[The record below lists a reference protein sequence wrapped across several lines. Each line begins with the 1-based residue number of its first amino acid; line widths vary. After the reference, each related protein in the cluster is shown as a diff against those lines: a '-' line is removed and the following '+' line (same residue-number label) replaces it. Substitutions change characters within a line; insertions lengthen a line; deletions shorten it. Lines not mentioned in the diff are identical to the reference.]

1 MSCTLC
7 GLECGAAAFCCAGCE
22 NVYAILRE
30 SGVIAS
36 GQSFRDTGL
45 FRESL
50 RLGLIANPSEAPPGG
65 AGGDTRDQPSPTPTG
80 TEARDQPSPTPAGT
94 DARDQPS
101 PAPTGT
107 DTRDQPSPTPAGAEA
122 RYQPSPAGA
131 ETRERASRVPPPPGA
146 ENRER
151 VSHAP
156 PPIPVGAETRER
168 VFHIAG
174 MWCTSCGWLI
184 EHALART
191 RGVRSAEVLFAS
203 DLLKVRYCP
212 QYLPPERIVECV
224 NRLGYRASEST
235 GAAGAADSERKDL
248 LLRTGIAAFLSM
260 NAMMFSLVVYASY
273 FERIT
278 GFGRYI
284 PFVLMA
290 LATPSVFYCAA
301 PILRI
306 AWSGARMGVLRMESL
321 LAMGI
326 LTTYGYSVVLAFSG
340 STRVYFDTACAI
352 VTLVLTGKT
361 IERGAKEKTA
371 RAIAMLYRLMPNKAR
386 LLVEGRERFVSLE
399 ALRPGALFRVKSG
412 ERIPAD
418 GVVVEGRSHA
428 DESVLTGESAPRPKG
443 PGDAVI
449 CGSVNTGGVLEIAA
463 TRVGADSTL
472 AQIVRTVEQ
481 AAASRTQVERA
492 VDRAARIF
500 VPVVLG
506 LAALTFAG
514 WDWRTGKPADALMH
528 GIAVLVIACPC
539 ALGIATPLALTAAVA
554 AASRRGI
561 LVSDTRVLETIRKVD
576 MVVLDKTGTA
586 TEGEFAL
593 LETVGDASRMTELA
607 ALEACSEHPLAKA
620 ITRGHTR
627 PHRNATDVTIHAG
640 MGISGVVGG
649 VRYFVGNRR
658 LVEDVGRT
666 DAPVG
671 LPTLRARQRD
681 QGVGVRS
688 GPGPGGP
695 PYERTSTY
703 FGWDGAV
710 QGEMIFGDRVRPDA
724 AQLCANLRKRGV
736 RTMLLSGD
744 ASAATEATAAA
755 IGADRW
761 TAEATPARKVAII
774 RELQRRGDV
783 VAMIGDG
790 VNDAPSLA
798 QADLGIAMGSGAD
811 IAMMAA
817 PLVLMGASLGGVIET
832 LDLARRTFRIV
843 RQNLFWAFAYNVAG
857 MTLAAAGV
865 LNPILAAGA
874 MVLSSLSVIGNSR
887 RLA

>member
-7 GLECGAAAFCCAGCE
+7 GLECGTAAFCCAGCE

-30 SGVIAS
+30 SGAIAS
-36 GQSFRDTGL
+36 GQNFRETDL

-50 RLGLIANPSEAPPGG
+50 RLGLIANPSEAP
-65 AGGDTRDQPSPTPTG
+65 Q
-80 TEARDQPSPTPAGT
+80 
-94 DARDQPS
+94 
-101 PAPTGT
+101 
-107 DTRDQPSPTPAGAEA
+107 
-122 RYQPSPAGA
+122 
-131 ETRERASRVPPPPGA
+131 
-146 ENRER
+146 
-151 VSHAP
+151 
-156 PPIPVGAETRER
+156 PIPDGAETRER
-168 VFHIAG
+168 VFHVAG

-184 EHALART
+184 EHALARL

-212 QYLPPERIVECV
+212 QYLPPERIVERV
-224 NRLGYRASEST
+224 NTLGYRASESP
-235 GAAGAADSERKDL
+235 GPAGAADSERKDL

-306 AWSGARMGVLRMESL
+306 AWNGARMGVLRMESL

-326 LTTYGYSVVLAFSG
+326 LTTYGYSVVLTFSG

-371 RAIAMLYRLMPNKAR
+371 RAITMLYRLMPNKAR
-386 LLVEGRERFVSLE
+386 LMVEGRERFVSLE
-399 ALRPGALFRVKSG
+399 ALRPGAVFRVKSG

-428 DESVLTGESAPRPKG
+428 DESVLTGESAPRPKA

-449 CGSVNTGGVLEIAA
+449 CGSVNTGGVLEVAA

-500 VPVVLG
+500 VPAVLA

-593 LETVGDASRMTELA
+593 LETVGGASRMAELA
-607 ALEACSEHPLAKA
+607 ALETCSEHPLAKA
-620 ITRGHTR
+620 ITRCHAPSAR
-627 PHRNATDVTIHAG
+627 KASDVTIHPG

-658 LVEDVGRT
+658 LVENVVQDVGRT
-666 DAPVG
+666 PWSAPDPLVP
-671 LPTLRARQRD
+671 LPTLRTRQRD
-681 QGVGVRS
+681 EGVPR
-688 GPGPGGP
+688 GPGGP
-695 PYERTSTY
+695 PHERTSTY

-710 QGEMIFGDRVRPDA
+710 QGEMIFGDRIRPDA

-744 ASAATEATAAA
+744 SSAATEATAAA
-755 IGADRW
+755 VGADAW

-774 RELQRRGDV
+774 RELQQRGDV

-798 QADLGIAMGSGAD
+798 QANLGIALGSGAD